1 MCVVLCASA
10 RREGVV
16 HSLNVLA
23 CTSVCSYSYTASP
36 CVISVPRSMQL
47 SAFCGPVIAC
57 VWLVCGC
64 VGVGV
69 GVCVWVCVCGC
80 GCMCVG
86 VSVGVGECGCGC
98 MCVGVSVGV
107 GVGVGVGVSY
117 LLATSDFL
125 FLFAALRM

>member
-1 MCVVLCASA
+1 MVLCASA

-16 HSLNVLA
+16 YSLNVLA
-23 CTSVCSYSYTASP
+23 CASVCSYSYTTSP

-69 GVCVWVCVCGC
+69 CVCGC
-80 GCMCVG
+80 GCMC
-86 VSVGVGECGCGC
+86 
-98 MCVGVSVGV
+98 
-107 GVGVGVGVSY
+107 VGVGVSY

-125 FLFAALRM
+125 FIFAALRM